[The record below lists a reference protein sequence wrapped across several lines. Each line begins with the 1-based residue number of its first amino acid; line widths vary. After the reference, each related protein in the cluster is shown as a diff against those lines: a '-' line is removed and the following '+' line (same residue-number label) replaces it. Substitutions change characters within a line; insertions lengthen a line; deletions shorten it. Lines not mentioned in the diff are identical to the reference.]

1 MEVAPKIVVWKI
13 SSKSHGNGM
22 SKRAAMKL
30 ATRQSI
36 VPAAAPSSRPESE
49 SHPRFDRVSGA
60 KVHRVLPLL
69 QGGSCGRRKGCAEGF
84 SMFRYLVGHSCTELQ
99 CSMLTSMLTKTHK
112 SPVRQIEM
120 YKSRVWTLEC
130 VLSTRLW

>member
-1 MEVAPKIVVWKI
+1 MHNLVYGSDTSEVEVAPKIVVWKI

-49 SHPRFDRVSGA
+49 SHPRFVSVAQRFTVYYHYYRVVRVVVE
-60 KVHRVLPLL
+60 KVVLKDFPCSAIWWAIHA
-69 QGGSCGRRKGCAEGF
+69 QNF
-84 SMFRYLVGHSCTELQ
+84 NVQ
-99 CSMLTSMLTKTHK
+99 C
-112 SPVRQIEM
+112 
-120 YKSRVWTLEC
+120 
-130 VLSTRLW
+130 